1 MIEKQKNLNSSL
13 RIDSIA
19 VKGEEIE
26 VDGEKKQMSKVS
38 VQLGGQQKY
47 GSDIT
52 LHAFAFQ
59 YMPRHLE

>member
-38 VQLGGQQKY
+38 VQLGG
-47 GSDIT
+47 
-52 LHAFAFQ
+52 
-59 YMPRHLE
+59 